1 MKRKKPRK
9 SSPKKSASEPSPLSS
24 LRARMIEDMD
34 LAGLALRTQ
43 QAYVRAVAKL
53 QEHYRGK
60 SPDRITEKEV
70 RAYLLWLRD
79 EKNCSRGRFYPIF
92 YGLKF
97 FYHRSL
103 DRNWGLFN
111 KKSVRKPKNSRL
123 PKFVH
128 LDQARAIIDGLHSLR
143 YKVFASCIF
152 TLGLRVSDATGID
165 IRNIDGAHGLI
176 RVIGKGNKERI
187 LPLPS
192 SLYHQMRKLWATHRH
207 PHLLFTNKKGD
218 APFPIAPF
226 RQAFRK
232 SCRKAGLPDD
242 VVPHSLR
249 HSFATVLLQ
258 NNVPLNQVQELL
270 GHSDIKTTQIYL
282 HLTEAIRDGIRPKL
296 DDLCRG
302 IGLPFPEE
310 KGKGESDAPLEQG
323 GEHE

>member
-1 MKRKKPRK
+1 MQRKKPRK
-9 SSPKKSASEPSPLSS
+9 PSPKKSASEPPPLSPLRS
-24 LRARMIEDMD
+24 RMIEDME

-43 QAYVRAVAKL
+43 QAYVRSVVKL
-53 QEHYRGK
+53 QEHYQGK

-70 RAYLLWLRD
+70 RAYLVWLRD
-79 EKNCSRGRFYPIF
+79 EKNCSRGRFYPTL

-97 FYHRSL
+97 FYQRCL
-103 DRNWGLFN
+103 ERNWGLFN
-111 KKSVRKPKNSRL
+111 KKSVRKPKKTRL

-143 YKVFASCIF
+143 YKVFASSIF
-152 TLGLRVSDATGID
+152 ALGLRVDDAARID
-165 IRNIDGAHGLI
+165 IRNIDGEHGLI

-187 LPLPS
+187 LPLPTP
-192 SLYHQMRKLWATHRH
+192 LYHQMRKLWATHRH
-207 PHLLFTNKKGD
+207 PHLLFTNKKGT
-218 APFPIAPF
+218 APIPIGPF
-226 RQAFRK
+226 RHAFRE

-249 HSFATVLLQ
+249 HGFATVLLQ
-258 NNVPLNQVQELL
+258 NEVPINQVQELL

-282 HLTEAIRDGIRPKL
+282 HLTEAMRDGIRPKL

-310 KGKGESDAPLEQG
+310 KGKGGSGAPLERG